1 MGKSNNKYVSRK
13 KTGLA
18 YISILVLFVLES
30 IVFNHLHN
38 IDTMKVATMTVR
50 IFLLIACCAIGSCY
64 SSSANSN
71 INNAINSNN
80 NGDGG
85 SGGSSGAS
93 NAAANNNNNRH
104 NSNLGGIGSDTMQL
118 SSRVVHTKY
127 GALTGVIVHLEGRHL
142 DPVEAFKG
150 IPYASP
156 PTGNLR
162 FMPPVSGALWPGVRK
177 ADR

>member
-1 MGKSNNKYVSRK
+1 M
-13 KTGLA
+13 T
-18 YISILVLFVLES
+18 
-30 IVFNHLHN
+30 
-38 IDTMKVATMTVR
+38 AT

-71 INNAINSNN
+71 INNAINNNN
-80 NGDGG
+80 NGDG
-85 SGGSSGAS
+85 SGGSGSAS

-104 NSNLGGIGSDTMQL
+104 NSNLGGIGADTMQL

>member
-1 MGKSNNKYVSRK
+1 M
-13 KTGLA
+13 TA
-18 YISILVLFVLES
+18 
-30 IVFNHLHN
+30 
-38 IDTMKVATMTVR
+38 AT
-50 IFLLIACCAIGSCY
+50 IFLLIFACCCVDESY

-71 INNAINSNN
+71 INNVINNN
-80 NGDGG
+80 NGDGNV
-85 SGGSSGAS
+85 AS
-93 NAAANNNNNRH
+93 NTAANNNNNKH
-104 NSNLGGIGSDTMQL
+104 SNLGGIGSDTMQL

-156 PTGNLR
+156 PIGNLR

>member
-1 MGKSNNKYVSRK
+1 
-13 KTGLA
+13 
-18 YISILVLFVLES
+18 
-30 IVFNHLHN
+30 
-38 IDTMKVATMTVR
+38 MKIATMTVS

-71 INNAINSNN
+71 INNAININN
-80 NGDGG
+80 NGDGSG
-85 SGGSSGAS
+85 SSSSSSSSGGGSAS

-104 NSNLGGIGSDTMQL
+104 TSNLGGIGSDTMQL

-162 FMPPVSGALWPGVRK
+162 FMPPVSGAMWPGVRK